1 VDFVTPIISGV
12 VGSIAGKAIQR
23 PSKRI
28 TVNED
33 RDTFGFSGRPH
44 TVFVPVQSVSDL
56 KPLQDLGDRSH
67 YSKPYRWVDSQGGCD
82 LMRTTFQFVVHAH
95 NATVDIIGA
104 EPIVE
109 AITPPPGIALV
120 RPPAGGPI
128 HIRHLSVGLDAA
140 TAEHR
145 DLGDSVAV
153 RELGKPDE
161 PVSLLAATLKPGE
174 SELFHVE
181 AYALRNSYIWVFEL
195 KILVN
200 GKERTETLTRSK
212 ERAFVTMKDDDPAIT
227 AKYLFKHGQWVRQP

>member
-1 VDFVTPIISGV
+1 MGGKGDGGKHDSGTAGPDDVVGGGRGGDVDGGVLDRVVLHPPWLSASMATLLRVDFVTPIISGV

-44 TVFVPVQSVSDL
+44 SVFVPVQSVSDL

-120 RPPAGGPI
+120 QPLQVDRFTSGTCRSISTPQP
-128 HIRHLSVGLDAA
+128 LSI
-140 TAEHR
+140 
-145 DLGDSVAV
+145 
-153 RELGKPDE
+153 
-161 PVSLLAATLKPGE
+161 ATL
-174 SELFHVE
+174 
-181 AYALRNSYIWVFEL
+181 
-195 KILVN
+195 
-200 GKERTETLTRSK
+200 
-212 ERAFVTMKDDDPAIT
+212 AI
-227 AKYLFKHGQWVRQP
+227 AWPFGNLGSPMSRCPSSRLP